1 MMSVNWNRTKAR
13 AATARN
19 RRCEPPMNQWRLHF
33 ATNLVRGIVLAA
45 ALAIALPHVASAQP
59 GVASEFV
66 RDLGQQ
72 AISVL
77 RSKDKSLSEREA
89 ALYKL
94 LKDRFDLKLIGRFSL
109 GRYWRRLGEQ
119 QRRDYLQLFGEY
131 VLRNYASKLGGYTGE
146 QLVIVSERPLKNK
159 KDVYVNT
166 RIDRPSGPPIKL
178 SWRVRTANSRTRIID
193 IVVEGISLVVTYRD
207 QFSAV
212 VRRNGMEGLLEVLR
226 ARTGKASATA
236 SAE

>member
-1 MMSVNWNRTKAR
+1 M
-13 AATARN
+13 
-19 RRCEPPMNQWRLHF
+19 
-33 ATNLVRGIVLAA
+33 
-45 ALAIALPHVASAQP
+45 
-59 GVASEFV
+59 
-66 RDLGQQ
+66 
-72 AISVL
+72 
-77 RSKDKSLSEREA
+77 
-89 ALYKL
+89 
-94 LKDRFDLKLIGRFSL
+94 
-109 GRYWRRLGEQ
+109 
-119 QRRDYLQLFGEY
+119 FGEY

-226 ARTGKASATA
+226 ARTRKASATA